1 MKRLAIVG
9 GVAAIL
15 NIAIITPVFA
25 AAPSN
30 DTYAGRTVIGSLPFT
45 DSVDTTDARVGTHD
59 AEMNSEECGA
69 PATDASVWYQ
79 LTAPSDGTL
88 LVDVSASSFS
98 AGVIVATGAPGS
110 FSFVSCGPG
119 AVPFFAEDGVRYIIL
134 AFDDQ
139 EDGFGNGGTLEITVD
154 SAPPPPEVDL
164 TVNPVASFD
173 AKTGSATVRGTVT
186 CIGNAFDTF
195 IDVDMRQRVGR
206 LLITGFGETGF
217 SCDGTTQAWS
227 VEVFPDNGLFKGGQA
242 ATVTFGIACGL
253 IDCGADVEEAT
264 IKLRR

>member
-45 DSVDTTDARVGTHD
+45 DSIDTTDARVGTHD
-59 AEMNSEECGA
+59 AEMNSQECGA

-98 AGVIVATGAPGS
+98 AGVIV
-110 FSFVSCGPG
+110 
-119 AVPFFAEDGVRYIIL
+119 
-134 AFDDQ
+134 
-139 EDGFGNGGTLEITVD
+139 
-154 SAPPPPEVDL
+154 
-164 TVNPVASFD
+164 
-173 AKTGSATVRGTVT
+173 
-186 CIGNAFDTF
+186 
-195 IDVDMRQRVGR
+195 
-206 LLITGFGETGF
+206 
-217 SCDGTTQAWS
+217 
-227 VEVFPDNGLFKGGQA
+227 
-242 ATVTFGIACGL
+242 
-253 IDCGADVEEAT
+253 
-264 IKLRR
+264 